1 MERTLHGYGYK
12 PNQLLHHVNGNLIL
26 LKPWPSTKLQ
36 LMQKLEAFYYSL
48 FTVYWNSSDV
58 SKFRP
63 SEFVTLRLVCNFKR
77 VKNPIH
83 FVKISKWVKNAS
95 FKSEIV
101 DMSWRVEGE
110 LFQGELHIDIA
121 TRCRHAEI
129 GDETSYSRIYLALKL
144 VHSLIHV
151 ISVLRFVTILTM
163 FKQDY
168 ATSPNQ
174 LILKWHQPVHSFL
187 KMDLFQL
194 INQLTIKKK
203 KKIYI

>member
-83 FVKISKWVKNAS
+83 FVKTSKWVKKCLVQIRNS
-95 FKSEIV
+95 WHELT
-101 DMSWRVEGE
+101 SWRWTVSRWVTHRHSNSMSTRRDWRWNE
-110 LFQGELHIDIA
+110 LFTDLS
-121 TRCRHAEI
+121 CS
-129 GDETSYSRIYLALKL
+129 ETCS
-144 VHSLIHV
+144 
-151 ISVLRFVTILTM
+151 FVDSCN
-163 FKQDY
+163 QC
-168 ATSPNQ
+168 SP
-174 LILKWHQPVHSFL
+174 FR
-187 KMDLFQL
+187 
-194 INQLTIKKK
+194 
-203 KKIYI
+203 